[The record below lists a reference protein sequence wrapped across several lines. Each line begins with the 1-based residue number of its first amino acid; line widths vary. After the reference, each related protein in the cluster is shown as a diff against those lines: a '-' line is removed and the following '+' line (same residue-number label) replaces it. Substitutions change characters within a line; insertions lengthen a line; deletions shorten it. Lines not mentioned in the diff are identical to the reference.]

1 MLSSAG
7 SAASPSTSSTATK
20 AAEADFHAIER
31 EAQQYWE
38 RERVFEVTEDPRRE
52 KFYCLAMLPYPS
64 GQLHMGH
71 VRNYAIT
78 DGIARY
84 QRMRGKN
91 VLHPMGWDAFGLP
104 AENAAIQNKVHPAAW
119 TDKNIA
125 QMKGQLKRLGIGID
139 WSREIQTSVPSY
151 YRWEQWFFLR
161 LLEKGIAYRK
171 EGLANWDPVDQTVLA
186 NEQVIEG
193 RGWRSGALI
202 ERRRIAQWF
211 LRIREYA
218 DELLDD
224 IDGLDGWPLSVRNM
238 QRNWIGR
245 SSGIEIDFPLAEG
258 ALTVFT
264 TRADTLFGV
273 SYLAVA
279 PQHPLALSAA
289 ASDPQVAAFI
299 RECDQGT
306 STAEA
311 DQARAEKRGLRSAIR
326 ARHPLTD
333 EPLAVW
339 VANFVL
345 ADYATGSVMG
355 VPAHDVRDFD
365 FAQTQQLEALPVI
378 RAADGAEPA
387 GDEAAVED
395 GVLYNS
401 GDFDGLSSAE
411 ARAAIADKLSQLG
424 RGRPATTYRLRD
436 WIVGRQRYW
445 GCPIPVA
452 YSRDGEILP
461 VADGD
466 LPIELPLAMEFGGV
480 DSKLRDHADFMRTQ
494 VGGKAAQR
502 ESDTF
507 DTFVESSWYYARY
520 ACPDAGAM
528 LDERANYWLPVDQ
541 YVGGIEHATLHL
553 LYARF
558 FHKAMRDQGLV
569 DSDEPFTRLLTQ
581 GMVLNDA
588 WYAEEDGGRRCW
600 RPAAE
605 VEVVERDSHGR
616 PLQAKSNVDGRPL
629 HWGGVCKMSKSRNN
643 GIDPQELIDRYG
655 ADTVRLYILFA
666 APPEQTLV
674 WNERAI
680 EGPQRFL
687 KKLARTVESHIAEAA
702 TEAVPAEL
710 SERQRE
716 LRRTVHEKI
725 KRVDDSINRSYSFNT
740 AIAATMELLTQT
752 ASFVIMEAGDQA
764 ARGQALETL
773 LQLLSPMA
781 PHLCHRLWRDLGH
794 SDDIVDCPWP
804 SYDPDLL
811 AGDSFTL
818 IVQIDGRLRASLEV
832 ARDTP
837 AADYSSLAL
846 TQASVRPFVE
856 GREIVKRIE
865 VPGKLVNIVTRP
877 TST

>member
-1 MLSSAG
+1 MPGSAG
-7 SAASPSTSSTATK
+7 SAASPSASATATET
-20 AAEADFHAIER
+20 AEVDFHALER
-31 EAQQYWE
+31 EVQEYWE
-38 RERVFEVTEDPRRE
+38 RERVFEVTEDPQRE

-84 QRMRGKN
+84 QRMLGKN

-104 AENAAIQNKVHPAAW
+104 AENAAIQNRVHPAAW
-119 TDKNIA
+119 TDRNIA

-139 WSREIQTSVPSY
+139 WSREIQTSTPSY
-151 YRWEQWFFLR
+151 YRWEQWFFVR
-161 LLEKGIAYRK
+161 LLEQGVAYRQ

-186 NEQVIEG
+186 NEQVVEG

-211 LRIREYA
+211 LRIRRYA
-218 DELLDD
+218 DELLDSLD
-224 IDGLDGWPLSVRNM
+224 DLDGWPLSVRNM

-245 SSGIEIDFPLAEG
+245 SCGIEIDFPMAEG

-279 PQHPLALSAA
+279 PQHPLALAA
-289 ASDPQVAAFI
+289 AESDPQVAAFI
-299 RECDQGT
+299 RECEQGT

-311 DQARAEKRGLRSAIR
+311 DQARAEKRGLRTALE

-333 EPLAVW
+333 KPLAVW

-365 FAQTQQLEALPVI
+365 FARSQGLEVLPVI
-378 RAADGAEPA
+378 RAADGTEPA
-387 GDEAAVED
+387 GDEATIED

-411 ARAAIADKLSQLG
+411 GRAAIAARLGELG

-452 YSRDGEILP
+452 YSRDGEVLP
-461 VADGD
+461 VADDD
-466 LPIELPLAMEFGGV
+466 LPVELPLDIEFDGV
-480 DSKLRDHADFMRTQ
+480 NSRLRDRDDFMQTR
-494 VGGKAAQR
+494 VGGREAKR

-520 ACPDAGAM
+520 ACPDAAAM

-541 YVGGIEHATLHL
+541 YVGGIEHAILHL

-569 DSDEPFTRLLTQ
+569 DSDEPFTRLTTQ

-588 WYAEEDGGRRCW
+588 WYAEKKGGRRCW
-600 RPAAE
+600 RAPAE
-605 VEVVERDSHGR
+605 VEIVERDGHGR
-616 PLQAKSNVDGRPL
+616 PLQARSRVDGEPL

-643 GIDPQELIDRYG
+643 GVDPQQLIDRYG

-687 KKLARTVESHIAEAA
+687 KKLARTVRSHLAE
-702 TEAVPAEL
+702 TTSEEAPAEPG
-710 SERQRE
+710 ERQRQ
-716 LRRTVHEKI
+716 LRRIVHEKI
-725 KRVDDSINRSYSFNT
+725 KRVDDSIKRGYRFNT
-740 AIAATMELLTQT
+740 AIAATMELLTQA
-752 ASFVIMEAGDQA
+752 ASFAIIEAGDWA
-764 ARGQALETL
+764 ARGRVLETL
-773 LQLLSPMA
+773 VQLLAPMA

-794 SDDIVDCPWP
+794 RHDIVDCPWP
-804 SYDPDLL
+804 SYDAELL
-811 AGDSFTL
+811 VGDSFTL
-818 IVQIDGRLRASLEV
+818 IVQVDGRMRASLEV
-832 ARDTP
+832 ASDTP
-837 AADYSSLAL
+837 AADYSGLAL
-846 TQASVRPFVE
+846 AHGPVQRSVE

-865 VPGKLVNIVTRP
+865 VPGKLVNLVTRP
-877 TST
+877 A

>member
-1 MLSSAG
+1 MLNSAG
-7 SAASPSTSSTATK
+7 GTASPSASATGTA
-20 AAEADFHAIER
+20 EVDFHALER

-38 RERVFEVTEDPRRE
+38 RERVFEVTEDPERE

-64 GQLHMGH
+64 GHLHMGH

-84 QRMRGKN
+84 QRMLGKN

-125 QMKGQLKRLGIGID
+125 QMKNQLKRLGIGID
-139 WSREIQTSVPSY
+139 WSREIQTSTPSY

-186 NEQVIEG
+186 NEQVVEG

-211 LRIREYA
+211 LRIRQYA
-218 DELLDD
+218 DELLEGLDD
-224 IDGLDGWPLSVRNM
+224 LDGWPLSVRNM

-245 SSGIEIDFPLAEG
+245 SSGIEIDFPLTEG

-279 PQHPLALSAA
+279 PQHPLALTAA
-289 ASDPQVAAFI
+289 KSDPQVAAFI
-299 RECDQGT
+299 RQCDQGT
-306 STAEA
+306 STAES
-311 DQARAEKRGLRSAIR
+311 DQARAEKRGVKTAIQT
-326 ARHPLTD
+326 RHPLTD
-333 EPLAVW
+333 KPIAVW

-355 VPAHDVRDFD
+355 VPAHDSRDFD
-365 FAQTQQLEALPVI
+365 FAQAQRLEVLPVI
-378 RAADGAEPA
+378 RGADGTEPT
-387 GDEAAVED
+387 GDEATVKD

-411 ARAAIADKLSQLG
+411 ARTAIAARLNQLG

-452 YSRDGEILP
+452 YSREGKVLP
-461 VADGD
+461 VVDED
-466 LPIELPLAMEFGGV
+466 LPIELPLDLEFDGV
-480 DSKLRDHADFMRTQ
+480 DSKLRDNADFMQTQ
-494 VGGKAAQR
+494 IDGSEAQR

-541 YVGGIEHATLHL
+541 YVGGIEHAILHL

-569 DSDEPFTRLLTQ
+569 DSDEPFTRLTTQ

-588 WYAEEDGGRRCW
+588 WYAEEKGGGKSW
-600 RPAAE
+600 RAPSE
-605 VEVVERDSHGR
+605 VDVIERDSHGR
-616 PLQAKSNVDGRPL
+616 PIEAKSRVDGKPL
-629 HWGGVCKMSKSRNN
+629 HWNGVCKMSKSRNN
-643 GIDPQELIDRYG
+643 GVDPQELIDRYG

-687 KKLARTVESHIAEAA
+687 KKLARTVRNHIADAA
-702 TEAVPAEL
+702 ADRAPAEL
-710 SERQRE
+710 SERQRA
-716 LRRTVHEKI
+716 LRRTLHEKI
-725 KRVDDSINRSYSFNT
+725 KRVDDSINRGYSFNT
-740 AIAATMELLTQT
+740 AIAAIMELLTQT
-752 ASFVIMEAGDQA
+752 ASFAIMEAGDRV

-773 LQLLSPMA
+773 LQLLAPMA
-781 PHLCHRLWRDLGH
+781 PHLSHQLWRDLGH
-794 SDDIVDCPWP
+794 KDAIVDCPWP

-811 AGDSFTL
+811 TGDSFTL
-818 IVQIDGRLRASLEV
+818 VVQVDGRMRASLEV
-832 ARDTP
+832 ASGTP
-837 AADYSSLAL
+837 AADYSKLA
-846 TQASVRPFVE
+846 QAHEPVRRFVE

-877 TST
+877 AST